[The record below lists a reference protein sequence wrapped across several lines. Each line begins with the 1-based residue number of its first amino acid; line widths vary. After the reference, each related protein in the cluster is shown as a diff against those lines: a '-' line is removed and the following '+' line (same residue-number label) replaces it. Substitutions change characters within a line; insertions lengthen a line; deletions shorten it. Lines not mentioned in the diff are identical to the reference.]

1 MIQTLNGH
9 SKIVRKRL
17 EILRGAAA
25 EFRERGYAGTR
36 MEDIARRTA
45 MTPGNLYY
53 YFRGKHSLLEFC
65 QNHSLDVLLGEAR
78 KVLRGRGTSAARV
91 KSLLEA
97 QLRCMLDDLH
107 GAAAHIEFHA
117 LPRRAL
123 ARIIAK
129 RDRYE
134 RLLRGLIARG
144 VRSGEFAACDP
155 KLVTLAM
162 LGAVNWTVRWYRP
175 GGPQTPEAIARA
187 FVEYLVRGLIKSAG
201 R

>member
-1 MIQTLNGH
+1 MIQILNGH

-36 MEDIARRTA
+36 MQDIARRTA

-53 YFRGKHSLLEFC
+53 YFRGKHALLDFC
-65 QNHSLDVLLGEAR
+65 QNHSLDVLLAQAR
-78 KVLRGRGTSAARV
+78 KVLRGRGSSAV
-91 KSLLEA
+91 KVMALLEA
-97 QLRCMLDDLH
+97 QLRCMLDELH

-134 RLLRGLIARG
+134 RLLRGLIERG
-144 VRSGEFAACDP
+144 IRAGEFAACDA
-155 KLVTLAM
+155 KLVTLAI

-175 GGPQTPEAIARA
+175 DGPQSPEAIART
-187 FVEYLVRGLIKSAG
+187 FVDYLVRGLTK
-201 R
+201 